1 MVVFADAGVMVLALL
16 FSIVF
21 ATSYYTRAKKSI
33 IMQRKSPQVTLSIVG
48 PIRAVNGHSNTSAAY
63 AYTLV

>member
-1 MVVFADAGVMVLALL
+1 MYQIMPSMVVFADAGVMVLALL

-33 IMQRKSPQVTLSIVG
+33 IKESLLS
-48 PIRAVNGHSNTSAAY
+48 
-63 AYTLV
+63 